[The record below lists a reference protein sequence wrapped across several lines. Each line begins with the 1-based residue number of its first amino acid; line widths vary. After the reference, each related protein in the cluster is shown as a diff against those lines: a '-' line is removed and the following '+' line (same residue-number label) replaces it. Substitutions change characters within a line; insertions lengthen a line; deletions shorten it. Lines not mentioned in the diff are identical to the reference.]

1 VYRSCYVPL
10 QGGQFKRL
18 DDPDT
23 EKIKQSI
30 GAYYDFFVKR
40 SDDNNVVFTV
50 PYNDSGGLGKT

>member
-1 VYRSCYVPL
+1 VPL